1 MNEMAQRAHELYVPG
16 VFGYSVVAKKL
27 GVSTTTVRRL
37 LTDGDAEKMR
47 VQAREAKRRR
57 VGVCEDCGGPTRY
70 SGKSSMPRI
79 CSDCSHA
86 RERAAKVWTREA
98 VITAIQ
104 KWAEQH
110 GAPPVSTQ
118 WIRAGADHPART
130 SVYRAGDP
138 RSSSPFQKWADA
150 IEAAGF
156 ERPEAGGRY
165 RERPQLWKFDHAEAL
180 RLLEAGLSRAEVA
193 RRLDVNAETIRRLK
207 AKGSFA
213 KRREEA
219 A

>member
-1 MNEMAQRAHELYVPG
+1 M
-16 VFGYSVVAKKL
+16 
-27 GVSTTTVRRL
+27 
-37 LTDGDAEKMR
+37 
-47 VQAREAKRRR
+47 
-57 VGVCEDCGGPTRY
+57 
-70 SGKSSMPRI
+70 
-79 CSDCSHA
+79 
-86 RERAAKVWTREA
+86 
-98 VITAIQ
+98 
-104 KWAEQH
+104 
-110 GAPPVSTQ
+110 STQ

-207 AKGSFA
+207 KRGSFA
-213 KRREEA
+213 QSREEA
-219 A
+219 ATNGEDPEANPEKVA